1 MNTLKYN
8 RWEISKKTNKVSNN
22 NIMIKYDLTLFVIE
36 FQFDIKAIG
45 MIMVVNK
52 TKYIEI
58 PSTPKYIS

>member
-1 MNTLKYN
+1 
-8 RWEISKKTNKVSNN
+8 
-22 NIMIKYDLTLFVIE
+22 MIKYDFTLFVIE

-45 MIMVVNK
+45 IIIVVNK